1 MPTLK
6 LLKDTLPPGSTLG
19 QVQIPGS
26 KSVTNRALLLAAMA
40 PGTSTLHGGL
50 EAEDTRWMRECLW
63 ILGLPVVE
71 LDSTWSIS
79 GGFAPNAA
87 APIYVGASGTTLR
100 FLLPWLALNAKVPV
114 RINGAARLF
123 ERPLEPLLAPLLAL
137 GAKWR
142 FEGDGA
148 WLHPVPETPE
158 QLDVLIDG
166 SLSSQFITG
175 LALVAAGLRKGGN
188 LTWDKPVASP
198 SYLEITRHWL
208 ARFGCESELRSSSW
222 RIPGNHL
229 NAVNVD
235 LPGDWSGAAAF
246 LAAAAVTGRSIS
258 VGPLD
263 PGDPQGDLAIAG
275 ILVDA
280 GCTSR
285 WHGQRL
291 SLSGPLLRGIR
302 ADLTLCPDLGPVLAA
317 TCALAPEPSM
327 LTGLMTL
334 PHKECDRLD
343 ASAELVRW
351 LGGEAGIIGDH
362 TLEIRPTTASRMQV
376 PRAPFNPRNDH
387 RMAFAA
393 AVGALR
399 YGGELKDPDCVAK
412 TFPKFWDV
420 WEAMLRRNP

>member
-1 MPTLK
+1 MNLS
-6 LLKDTLPPGSTLG
+6 LFKDTLPDGSSLAP
-19 QVQIPGS
+19 VQIPGS

-63 ILGLPVVE
+63 TLGLPVVE
-71 LDSTWSIS
+71 VEDAWSIS

-100 FLLPWLALNAKVPV
+100 FLVPWLALSARVPV

-123 ERPLEPLLAPLLAL
+123 ERPLGPLLAPLLAL

-142 FEGDGA
+142 FEGNGA
-148 WLHPVPETPE
+148 WLHPAPETPD
-158 QLDVLIDG
+158 QLDAMIDG

-175 LALVAAGLRKGGN
+175 LAIAAAGLRKGGT
-188 LTWDKPVASP
+188 LSWDRPVASA

-208 ARFGCESELRSSSW
+208 SRFGCESELRESSW
-222 RIPGNHL
+222 QIPGNKL
-229 NAVNVD
+229 DAVEIA

-246 LAAAAVTGRSIS
+246 LAAAAVTGRSVT

-263 PGDPQGDLAIAG
+263 SDDPQGDRAVER
-275 ILVDA
+275 ILQDA
-280 GCTSR
+280 GCASH

-291 SLSGPLLRGIR
+291 SLSGPLLRGIH

-317 TCALAPEPSM
+317 TCAYAPEPSR
-327 LTGLMTL
+327 LTGLRTL

-351 LGGEAGIIGDH
+351 LGGEADIIGDH
-362 TLEIRPTTASRMQV
+362 TLEIRPVPASRAQV
-376 PRAPFNPRNDH
+376 QRAPFDPRNDH

-393 AVGALR
+393 AVGALKC
-399 YGGELKDPDCVAK
+399 GGELMDPDCVAK
-412 TFPKFWDV
+412 TFPGFWEV
-420 WEAMLRRNP
+420 WREMLRRNP

>member
-1 MPTLK
+1 MNLS
-6 LLKDTLPPGSTLG
+6 LFQDTLPLG
-19 QVQIPGS
+19 PALGPVQVPGS
-26 KSVTNRALLLAAMA
+26 KSVANRALLLAAMA

-63 ILGLPVVE
+63 TLGLPVVE
-71 LDSTWSIS
+71 GNDTWSIS

-100 FLLPWLALNAKVPV
+100 FLLPWLALNAKSPV

-123 ERPLEPLLAPLLAL
+123 ERPLKPLLAPLLAL
-137 GAKWR
+137 GAKWK
-142 FEGDGA
+142 FEGNGA
-148 WLHPVPETPE
+148 WLHPVPEIPE
-158 QLDVLIDG
+158 RLDARVDG

-175 LALVAAGLRKGGN
+175 LALAAAGLRKGGN
-188 LTWDKPVASP
+188 LIWDSPVASP

-208 ARFGCESELRSSSW
+208 ARFGCESELREASW
-222 RIPGNHL
+222 HIPGNQL
-229 NAVNVD
+229 MPSNVD

-258 VGPLD
+258 LGPLD
-263 PGDPQGDLAIAG
+263 SDDPQGDRALEG

-280 GCTSR
+280 GCTSH

-291 SLSGPLLRGIR
+291 SLSGPLLRGIH

-317 TCALAPEPSM
+317 TCALAPEPST
-327 LTGLMTL
+327 LTGLQTL

-362 TLEIRPTTASRMQV
+362 TLEIRPATPSKAQK
-376 PRAPFNPRNDH
+376 PLDPFDPRNDH

-399 YGGELKDPDCVAK
+399 CGGELKDPACVAK
-412 TFPKFWDV
+412 TFPEFWDV
-420 WEAMLRRNP
+420 WKDMLRRNP

>member
-1 MPTLK
+1 MNLS
-6 LLKDTLPPGSTLG
+6 LFQDTLPPGSTLG
-19 QVQIPGS
+19 PVQIPGS

-63 ILGLPVVE
+63 TLGLPVVE
-71 LDSTWSIS
+71 VENIWSIS

-100 FLLPWLALNAKVPV
+100 FLLPWLALNAKVPM
-114 RINGAARLF
+114 RINGVARLF

-137 GAKWR
+137 GAKWIS
-142 FEGDGA
+142 EGNGA

-158 QLDVLIDG
+158 QLDVWVDG

-175 LALVAAGLRKGGN
+175 LALAAAGLRKGGN
-188 LTWDKPVASP
+188 LSWDSPVASP

-208 ARFGCESELRSSSW
+208 ARFGCESDLKASSW
-222 RIPGNHL
+222 RIPGNQL
-229 NAVNVD
+229 NAVEVA

-258 VGPLD
+258 VGLLD
-263 PGDPQGDLAIAG
+263 ADDPQGDRALEG
-275 ILVDA
+275 ILVTA
-280 GCTSR
+280 GCTSH
-285 WHGQRL
+285 WHGKRL
-291 SLSGPLLRGIR
+291 WLSGPLLRGIQ

-317 TCALAPEPSM
+317 TCALAPEPSV
-327 LTGLMTL
+327 LTGLQTL
-334 PHKECDRLD
+334 PHKECDRLL

-351 LGGEAGIIGDH
+351 LGGEADIIGDH
-362 TLEIRPTTASRMQV
+362 TLKIRPAPDSSVQI
-376 PRAPFNPRNDH
+376 PGAPFDPRNDH

-393 AVGALR
+393 AVGGLK
-399 YGGELKDPDCVAK
+399 YGGQLKDPACVSK
-412 TFPKFWDV
+412 TFPGFWDL
-420 WEAMLRRNP
+420 WKEMLRRNP

>member
-1 MPTLK
+1 MNLS
-6 LLKDTLPPGSTLG
+6 LFEDTLPLGSRLSP
-19 QVQIPGS
+19 VQIPGS

-63 ILGLPVVE
+63 TLGLPVVE
-71 LDSTWSIS
+71 VDDAWSIS

-100 FLLPWLALNAKVPV
+100 FLLPWLALGAKVPV
-114 RINGAARLF
+114 RINGDARLF
-123 ERPLEPLLAPLLAL
+123 DRPLGPLLAPLLAL
-137 GAKWR
+137 GAKWN
-142 FEGDGA
+142 FEGNGA

-158 QLDVLIDG
+158 QLDVVIDG
-166 SLSSQFITG
+166 TLSSQFITG
-175 LALVAAGLRKGGN
+175 LALAAAGLRLGGN
-188 LTWDKPVASP
+188 LSWDKAVASP

-208 ARFGCESELRSSSW
+208 AHFGCESELREFSW
-222 RIPGNHL
+222 RIPGNQL
-229 NAVNVD
+229 NAVDVV

-263 PGDPQGDLAIAG
+263 PRDPQGDRALEG
-275 ILVDA
+275 ILLEA
-280 GCTSR
+280 GCTSH
-285 WHGQRL
+285 WHGKRL
-291 SLSGPLLRGIR
+291 WLSGPLLRGIH

-317 TCALAPEPSM
+317 TCAFAPEPST
-327 LTGLMTL
+327 LTGLQTL

-351 LGGEAGIIGDH
+351 LGGEADSIGGH
-362 TLEIRPTTASRMQV
+362 TLEIRPATASGMLV
-376 PRAPFNPRNDH
+376 PRLPFDPRKDH

-393 AVGALR
+393 AVGALKC
-399 YGGELKDPDCVAK
+399 GGELKDPDCVAK
-412 TFPKFWDV
+412 TFPGFWDM
-420 WEAMLRRNP
+420 WKEMLREHQ